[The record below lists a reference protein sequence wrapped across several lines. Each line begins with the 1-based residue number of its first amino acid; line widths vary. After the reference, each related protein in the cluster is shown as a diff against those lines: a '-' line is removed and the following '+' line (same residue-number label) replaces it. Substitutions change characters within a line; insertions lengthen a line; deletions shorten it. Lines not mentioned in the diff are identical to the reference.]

1 MPRNRRLVRPH
12 DRRRSVCG
20 SILSRAHRGGWTKQ
34 SQGARSSVM
43 SVPLTEGKARGWQSG
58 NRQRPKNLLVE
69 IALLHCFPGCKSKFF
84 GLRRFPQSIQR
95 EGSSP
100 SSCALLA
107 DASSAPPRRYHHHN
121 PRAASEG
128 RAPIIAHTSPT
139 SQCLCCARTSGG
151 AAVAVVP
158 PRLPRP
164 PIISNRPTRC
174 TFPGQRARACSHR
187 RRSR

>member
-69 IALLHCFPGCKSKFF
+69 IALLHCFPGCKSKYF
-84 GLRRFPQSIQR
+84 GLLAVSAIQR